1 MQINRLFEIV
11 YLLMARGGITAGE
24 LAERFE
30 VSTRTIYRDV
40 DILSGAGIPVYASK
54 GRGGG
59 IRLLPEFVLNRSLI
73 SKEEQ
78 EQLMAS
84 LHGMNAIHL
93 PDAEPILSK
102 MAALFGEK
110 GSSWLDVDFTR
121 WGGEAWEREQFSA
134 LKNAVIHKNAVSFK
148 YYNSKGEESKRT
160 AEPVKIVFKSQG
172 WYLYAFCRDRQEF
185 RFFKLTRMKNV
196 TVLEECFTRE
206 VPQVPAAEEPYTG
219 RLVKLTLLFSPAA
232 AFRVYDEFPPER
244 VKKQPD
250 GSFLAEMEF
259 PDGEWVYSFLLSFGP
274 WVKVLEP
281 DTIKMGLCKRLKKIM
296 ELYG

>member
-11 YLLMARGGITAGE
+11 YLLMARDGITAGE

-30 VSTRTIYRDV
+30 VSTRTIYRDI

-93 PDAEPILSK
+93 PDAESILSK

-134 LKNAVIHKNAVSFK
+134 LKNAVIHKNVVSFV
-148 YYNSKGEESKRT
+148 YYNAKGEESKRT
-160 AEPVKIVFKSQG
+160 AEPIKIVFKGQG
-172 WYLYAFCRDRQEF
+172 WYLYAFCRDKQAF
-185 RFFKLTRMKNV
+185 RFFKLTRMKDV
-196 TVLEECFTRE
+196 KVLTESFTRE
-206 VPQVPAAEEPYTG
+206 ASLVPVVEEPYLG
-219 RLVKLTLLFSPAA
+219 GLVKLSLLLSPAA

-244 VKKQPD
+244 VKKQQD

-274 WVKVLEP
+274 SVKVLGPE
-281 DTIKMGLCKRLKKIM
+281 KVKKGLCERLKKIM
-296 ELYG
+296 ELYR